1 MRVNLSDLFVYIFES
16 SKRCHSRVDR
26 YSYSTLDAF
35 FLVHSRVLIGGTRSV
50 SRLTARPYFANIARR
65 GVDDVTQA

>member
-1 MRVNLSDLFVYIFES
+1 MRVNLSDLFVYIFEN

-35 FLVHSRVLIGGTRSV
+35 FLVHSRVLIGWNPLREPAYRSPLC
-50 SRLTARPYFANIARR
+50 REHRAARR
-65 GVDDVTQA
+65 G